1 MTTTCPTCNGELLTS
16 NGQTFCPACL
26 MQQGMK
32 SSTYGGGPR
41 VAWKPPEIEQLTAAF
56 PHLEIQQLLGVGGM
70 GAVFKVR
77 QKELDRIAA
86 LKVLPGE
93 MAADAGFTERF
104 LREAR
109 LLASLSHPHI
119 VTVYEF
125 GQRDGIYFLLMEFID
140 GVTLRQ
146 ALRAEPIKK
155 LASKET
161 LAIVGQLCDALQFAH
176 DEGVVHRDIKPE
188 NILIDKRGR
197 VKIADFGL
205 ARLLGQS
212 PTMPT
217 LTRTHQL
224 MGTPAYMAPE
234 QIEGLPGIDH
244 RADIYSMGVVF
255 YELLTGELPLGRFS
269 PPSERA
275 ETDARL
281 DEVVLRAL
289 AREPDRRY
297 QQASQV
303 KTDVEALSSPNAM
316 TNPFAFP
323 ARRRWIG
330 RGVAGFIAGV
340 LVTPVLA
347 TVLYFSLEARQRSH
361 AMAQVSERERQAAND
376 YVQKEIAA
384 AQARRAADGSMD
396 QNPMAGMDSGSDAGS
411 GMMSGAGGDAMM
423 GMSGMPGG
431 MGLSNSAT
439 PPDFGPAIVFASE
452 LFGNSPPEP
461 ELNPR
466 LIDLTDQQRAAVN
479 KILKETHERYLKE
492 EALHSIVSVDANG
505 VQTTEISAFRD
516 QLRAIEND
524 MWTKLDDAVSVET
537 QKEFRDRLNLYTTE
551 GQSDDSGSMMGSGD
565 IPGMG
570 EMTGINTSIHGVK
583 PGAGPGILGWESRQ
597 YPLRISITRNG
608 RWFEWSVH
616 ARFSRPS
623 DKAPELPSALQ
634 RFYREPGPWMAVAN
648 TRATYQAKD
657 WMKLDNYFT
666 AGAMTREFLDS
677 LVSMDLIR
685 AQLKR
690 GNLESKTIFVD
701 SLVQQLFEEAGESA
715 GLREMIGFH
724 MADQGQGFSGLHSQF
739 EKVITVLQKVP
750 LTDVDITIQRTA
762 EELKN
767 DRLVDRFILGLL
779 IKAAMHDPEHAFDL
793 IHGEVSSYT
802 ETGDTASATLTIPN
816 KPPVPI
822 RFQRENGQWK
832 IDAIGSNERLL
843 ERLKQTHVSK
853 QHAEIE
859 AVFGNVQA
867 AYANKDWQKLTDCFT
882 HTGRVCWA
890 RYGLN
895 EPSNLLGRPPDFPA
909 AQEDAQAEMRALVPN
924 FVSFEASDLAVM
936 RSAAF
941 DRLIAQA
948 CVAKPEDVRE
958 IFSQATELLSEEF
971 SKTFLST
978 SMIDCRDRF
987 SLSSLA
993 LSDLQVSGD
1002 VGSGTLVSADA
1013 SRRVNVA
1020 FRREAGQWKFDMV
1033 MSPEELQSLMLVQLA
1048 RPLSRLL
1055 PDVLDSY
1062 QKGAWLVASESF
1074 TTAGRLRWLLEA
1086 EARAQEAQSGLS
1098 PELAKRRIEIRNDA
1112 IERTKHL
1119 STVDPASMEEFDI
1132 LRNKLATSNIADMEQ
1147 LLAVFCTENP
1157 PEKIQARFML
1167 AIADLSACEL
1177 PFEPQKFALKDVKIS
1192 ETDPE
1197 TKVVASLVDS
1207 DLPVCFRIDQDKWKI
1222 DSLGSLEQLQQQARL
1237 YLRRQADSPRAVVE
1251 AFRQAMAD
1259 GRFQTALNCMTEDA
1273 RNEWLGEMMIGCLLV
1288 NPESGEAANPKMRYS
1303 GDEVRIIRS
1312 TPNLPLEDLFST
1324 WQEAIELP
1332 TETLSRGDRRRVA
1345 IELGKEIME
1354 KSPWNLM
1361 PPILSTRF
1369 GGSPDAFGSA
1379 LWGKLEEIPAHA
1391 DSVGDN
1397 TQMKYRLQ
1405 PASPDQPPLEL
1416 DIIQIDGLWKLNT
1429 IIDPAMKPW
1438 PLPAEE
1444 LTPPA
1449 EATPVDGAT
1458 GVP

>member
-1 MTTTCPTCNGELLTS
+1 MTTTCPTCNGELITS

-26 MQQGMK
+26 LQQGMK

-56 PHLEIQQLLGVGGM
+56 PHLEIQQLLGAGGM

-155 LASKET
+155 LGSKET

-275 ETDARL
+275 ETDVRL
-281 DEVVLRAL
+281 DEVVLRTL
-289 AREPDRRY
+289 AKEPDRRY

-303 KTDVEALSSPNAM
+303 KTDMEALRGPAVAM
-316 TNPFAFP
+316 NPTGNLGRP
-323 ARRRWIG
+323 RWIG
-330 RGVAGFIAGV
+330 KSLVSFIAGV
-340 LVTPVLA
+340 LLTPVLCA
-347 TVLYFSLEARQRSH
+347 MLYLWMEARHR
-361 AMAQVSERERQAAND
+361 AQSAADAVEKERVAAD
-376 YVQKEIAA
+376 AFVQKEIAE
-384 AQARRAADGSMD
+384 AQARQAAEAPID
-396 QNPMAGMDSGSDAGS
+396 QNVMNGEMGAQDPGD
-411 GMMSGAGGDAMM
+411 MMSGAGGDAMM

-431 MGLSNSAT
+431 MGMSNSAT

-623 DKAPELPSALQ
+623 DKAPTLPSALQ

-648 TRATYQAKD
+648 ARATYAAKD

-666 AGAMTREFLDS
+666 AGAMTREWVIAMADVERLSENVEVQSTDF
-677 LVSMDLIR
+677 
-685 AQLKR
+685 QKR
-690 GNLESKTIFVD
+690 LSERFEAETLRTPETKEMVRIGSG
-701 SLVQQLFEEAGESA
+701 EEAQSSDFNNTHLRPLMSELAGVSA
-715 GLREMIGFH
+715 
-724 MADQGQGFSGLHSQF
+724 
-739 EKVITVLQKVP
+739 
-750 LTDVDITIQRTA
+750 TDVDGPIARVTKAIPLQT
-762 EELKN
+762 LKQHFGWSV
-767 DRLVDRFILGLL
+767 LTKWIVTEQGLDGPSDF
-779 IKAAMHDPEHAFDL
+779 AAL
-793 IHGEVSSYT
+793 HGEVSSYT

-843 ERLKQTHVSK
+843 ERLKQTKIWK

-859 AVFGNVQA
+859 AVLENARTASVLA
-867 AYANKDWQKLTDCFT
+867 ALT
-882 HTGRVCWA
+882 
-890 RYGLN
+890 
-895 EPSNLLGRPPDFPA
+895 E
-909 AQEDAQAEMRALVPN
+909 
-924 FVSFEASDLAVM
+924 
-936 RSAAF
+936 
-941 DRLIAQA
+941 
-948 CVAKPEDVRE
+948 
-958 IFSQATELLSEEF
+958 
-971 SKTFLST
+971 
-978 SMIDCRDRF
+978 
-987 SLSSLA
+987 
-993 LSDLQVSGD
+993 
-1002 VGSGTLVSADA
+1002 
-1013 SRRVNVA
+1013 
-1020 FRREAGQWKFDMV
+1020 
-1033 MSPEELQSLMLVQLA
+1033 
-1048 RPLSRLL
+1048 
-1055 PDVLDSY
+1055 
-1062 QKGAWLVASESF
+1062 
-1074 TTAGRLRWLLEA
+1074 
-1086 EARAQEAQSGLS
+1086 EAQS
-1098 PELAKRRIEIRNDA
+1098 
-1112 IERTKHL
+1112 
-1119 STVDPASMEEFDI
+1119 
-1132 LRNKLATSNIADMEQ
+1132 
-1147 LLAVFCTENP
+1147 
-1157 PEKIQARFML
+1157 
-1167 AIADLSACEL
+1167 
-1177 PFEPQKFALKDVKIS
+1177 
-1192 ETDPE
+1192 
-1197 TKVVASLVDS
+1197 
-1207 DLPVCFRIDQDKWKI
+1207 
-1222 DSLGSLEQLQQQARL
+1222 
-1237 YLRRQADSPRAVVE
+1237 
-1251 AFRQAMAD
+1251 
-1259 GRFQTALNCMTEDA
+1259 
-1273 RNEWLGEMMIGCLLV
+1273 EWLGEMVVAMLKGGGL
-1288 NPESGEAANPKMRYS
+1288 ANLQSRLPKTFF
-1303 GDEVRIIRS
+1303 DEKIHATIQAEYQKNRNQL
-1312 TPNLPLEDLFST
+1312 TADALPNGLADQSVE
-1324 WQEAIELP
+1324 
-1332 TETLSRGDRRRVA
+1332 V
-1345 IELGKEIME
+1345 
-1354 KSPWNLM
+1354 
-1361 PPILSTRF
+1361 ILSTM
-1369 GGSPDAFGSA
+1369 SVSA
-1379 LWGKLEEIPAHA
+1379 EVRRQAVIDLGKLCGDRGQLLQKLLEFRDKAGIRTKLNGSLSGLREISA
-1391 DSVGDN
+1391 SSREGLFTFGWDN
-1397 TQMKYRLQ
+1397 
-1405 PASPDQPPLEL
+1405 PDTGTELPPPVKFVVL
-1416 DIIQIDGLWKLNT
+1416 QIDGLWKLNT
-1429 IIDPAMKPW
+1429 IIDPALKPW

-1444 LTPPA
+1444 PTPPE
-1449 EATPVDGAT
+1449 EAVPADGAT